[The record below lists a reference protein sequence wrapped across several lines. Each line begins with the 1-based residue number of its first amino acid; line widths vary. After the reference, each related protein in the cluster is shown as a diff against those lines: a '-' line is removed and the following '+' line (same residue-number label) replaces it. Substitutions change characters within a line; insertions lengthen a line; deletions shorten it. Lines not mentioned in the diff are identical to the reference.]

1 MYDISL
7 PHLHHETENNVK
19 GEIAMSKVNFNL
31 KKLGDDQALLENAL
45 KIALDNNI
53 SSVMLTRADG
63 GYPIIYVNPAFTKLT
78 GYSYDEVAGKDP
90 GILQGP
96 KTDRKLLEELR
107 EKLESGHKFHGK
119 TVNYRKDGSEFIME
133 WKIFP
138 ISNSE
143 KRTTHFLA
151 FQHAI

>member
-1 MYDISL
+1 
-7 PHLHHETENNVK
+7 
-19 GEIAMSKVNFNL
+19 
-31 KKLGDDQALLENAL
+31 
-45 KIALDNNI
+45 
-53 SSVMLTRADG
+53 
-63 GYPIIYVNPAFTKLT
+63 
-78 GYSYDEVAGKDP
+78 
-90 GILQGP
+90 LQGP
-96 KTDRKLLEELR
+96 KTDQKLLGELR
-107 EKLESGHKFHGK
+107 EKLESGDKFHGK

>member
-1 MYDISL
+1 
-7 PHLHHETENNVK
+7 
-19 GEIAMSKVNFNL
+19 MSKVYFNL
-31 KKLGDDQALLENAL
+31 KQLGDDQSLIENAL

-63 GYPIIYVNPAFTKLT
+63 GYPIVYVNPAFTKLT

-107 EKLESGHKFHGK
+107 EKLESGDTFHGK

>member
-1 MYDISL
+1 MK
-7 PHLHHETENNVK
+7 NN
-19 GEIAMSKVNFNL
+19 NFNS
-31 KKLGDDQALLENAL
+31 KKIGDDATLIENIL
-45 KIALDNNI
+45 RTALDSNF
-53 SSVMLTRADG
+53 SSVMLTRADD
-63 GYPIIYVNPAFTKLT
+63 GYPILYVNPAFSDLT
-78 GYSYDEVAGKDP
+78 GYSYDEVIGKDP

-96 KTDRKLLEELR
+96 KTDRKLLGHLR
-107 EKLESGHKFHGK
+107 ETLERESTFHGK

-151 FQHAI
+151 VQREV

>member
-1 MYDISL
+1 MK
-7 PHLHHETENNVK
+7 NNK
-19 GEIAMSKVNFNL
+19 FNL
-31 KKLGDDQALLENAL
+31 KKIGDDATLIENIL
-45 KIALDNNI
+45 RTALDSNF
-53 SSVMLTRADG
+53 SSVMLTRADD
-63 GYPIIYVNPAFTKLT
+63 GYPILYVNPAFSDLT
-78 GYSYDEVAGKDP
+78 GYSYDEVIGKDP

-96 KTDRKLLEELR
+96 KTDRKLLGHLR
-107 EKLESGHKFHGK
+107 ETLEREDTFHGK

-151 FQHAI
+151 VQREV